1 MSINSIIDYIN
12 NNKTIE
18 NSYFK
23 GDINEYLN
31 NGTIYMNI
39 IQSKF
44 PDYYE
49 CSNNSI
55 VLFHN
60 DNWILIEFNVTSNY
74 KDIFWIISMSKNRED
89 LYKSRFIPVL
99 I

>member
-31 NGTIYMNI
+31 NGSIYINI
-39 IQSKF
+39 LKTSF

-49 CSNNSI
+49 YSNNSI
-55 VLFHN
+55 IFLHN
-60 DNWILIEFNVTSNY
+60 DIWILLEYTITSNY
-74 KDIFWIISMSKNRED
+74 KDIFWMITMSKNRD
-89 LYKSRFIPVL
+89 SLYNSQTMFAL

>member
-1 MSINSIIDYIN
+1 MSINSIISYIN

-39 IQSKF
+39 IQSNF
-44 PDYYE
+44 PNYHE

-60 DNWILIEFNVTSNY
+60 DIWILLEFNITSNY
-74 KDIFWIISMSKNRED
+74 KDIFWIISMSKNREE
-89 LYKSRFIPVL
+89 LYKSHFMSVL